1 MTMGCTYVEMKAK
14 DEKGAFIEV
23 YDLNGNPV
31 ARYEMQGMRPCNFV
45 VDEETFTLYGTGWNG
60 EPEDHLLMYKLE
72 GLK

>member
-1 MTMGCTYVEMKAK
+1 MNREMSIASMAGKSWKMRLA
-14 DEKGAFIEV
+14 
-23 YDLNGNPV
+23 
-31 ARYEMQGMRPCNFV
+31 MRPCYFA

>member
-1 MTMGCTYVEMKAK
+1 MRLA
-14 DEKGAFIEV
+14 
-23 YDLNGNPV
+23 
-31 ARYEMQGMRPCNFV
+31 MRPCYFA

>member
-1 MTMGCTYVEMKAK
+1 
-14 DEKGAFIEV
+14 
-23 YDLNGNPV
+23 
-31 ARYEMQGMRPCNFV
+31 MQGMRPCYFA

>member
-1 MTMGCTYVEMKAK
+1 MTELTVQDIQRQWGLL
-14 DEKGAFIEV
+14 FI
-23 YDLNGNPV
+23 LV
-31 ARYEMQGMRPCNFV
+31 ARYEMQGMRPCYFA